1 MGEVALEGS
10 SLEKMIQLFL
20 QLDRNRDD
28 IVDEHE
34 LRQACAEHKL
44 PEEEVSQCQITECKF
59 SLPILWLQRW
69 LDMFDTDRETET
81 TNAPSEEFCSSLGLR
96 TRKKMRVEKI
106 EREEVR
112 AGRGRPMPEDVEVI
126 ASTMSQEKRV
136 EVAEKFKEFLA
147 KTGGKPEDMNLVV
160 KQLKDYLDERHGRVW
175 QTLVLTGSYWMKFS
189 HEPFMSLQFKVGPN
203 IVLVW
208 RTPSN

>member
-10 SLEKMIQLFL
+10 NLEKMIQLFL

-28 IVDEHE
+28 IVDENE

-44 PEEEVSQCQITECKF
+44 PEEEVSQDLITECKF
-59 SLPILWLQRW
+59 LIPILWLQRW
-69 LDMFDTDRETET
+69 LDMFDADENGKITL
-81 TNAPSEEFCSSLGLR
+81 EEFCRALGLR
-96 TRKKMRVEKI
+96 TAEMRVEKM

-126 ASTMSQEKRV
+126 ASTMSQEKKV
-136 EVAEKFKEFLA
+136 EVTEKFKEFLA

>member
-10 SLEKMIQLFL
+10 NLEKMIQLFL

-28 IVDEHE
+28 IVDENE

-44 PEEEVSQCQITECKF
+44 PEEEVS
-59 SLPILWLQRW
+59 RW
-69 LDMFDTDRETET
+69 LDMFDADENGKITL
-81 TNAPSEEFCSSLGLR
+81 EEFCRALGLR
-96 TRKKMRVEKI
+96 TAEMRVEKM

-126 ASTMSQEKRV
+126 ASTMSQEKKV
-136 EVAEKFKEFLA
+136 EVTEKFKEFLA